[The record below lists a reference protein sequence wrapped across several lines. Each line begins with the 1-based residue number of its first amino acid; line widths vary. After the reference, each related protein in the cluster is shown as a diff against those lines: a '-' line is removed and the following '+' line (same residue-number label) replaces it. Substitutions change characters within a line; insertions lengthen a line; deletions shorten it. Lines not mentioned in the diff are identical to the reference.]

1 MSDAPKTLERP
12 SEKDLQEVADF
23 VRSLALELEQL
34 SESAGMAATA
44 ACLRA
49 AAAEARRAKHHD
61 RLVKLG
67 LKPDP
72 QLA

>member
-1 MSDAPKTLERP
+1 
-12 SEKDLQEVADF
+12 
-23 VRSLALELEQL
+23 L
-34 SESAGMAATA
+34 SETAGMAATA

-49 AAAEARRAKHHD
+49 AAAEARRAKHQD